1 MTDLFLIGGDMKK
14 DSKRGSALISAI
26 KSESVVDLSKEY
38 AEYGLDMLIDSDVLK
53 DIPFINTAV
62 GVFSAVGSARD
73 YIFTE
78 KLIRFLSTFS
88 DLSKSERVAM
98 VDKLN
103 EDDKFSGKAGA
114 KIIEIIDRIESE
126 DKPELAAKFFKAFAS
141 EEIDFSEFRR
151 VLVALERIPAFDI
164 PALAAF
170 SMCEVSESV
179 TMEQSLL
186 LAFVNAGLGQNN
198 GGLDGG
204 AILPTELCET
214 FVRAGKLKAD

>member
-1 MTDLFLIGGDMKK
+1 MKK

-78 KLIRFLSTFS
+78 KLIRFLTTFS

-114 KIIEIIDRIESE
+114 RIIEIIDRIESE
-126 DKPELAAKFFKAFAS
+126 DKPELAAKFLRHS
-141 EEIDFSEFRR
+141 PVRR
-151 VLVALERIPAFDI
+151 LIFL
-164 PALAAF
+164 
-170 SMCEVSESV
+170 S
-179 TMEQSLL
+179 
-186 LAFVNAGLGQNN
+186 FVVCLSH
-198 GGLDGG
+198 
-204 AILPTELCET
+204 
-214 FVRAGKLKAD
+214 